1 MIISVDLGVQDY
13 VEVTCVNS
21 GFLYTADFG
30 LEALHGQ
37 ACKYFSQYFLICA
50 QVQKGCYCHIPADS
64 GIAFQI

>member
-1 MIISVDLGVQDY
+1 MIMSVDLGVQDY

-37 ACKYFSQYFLICA
+37 ACKYFSQ
-50 QVQKGCYCHIPADS
+50 
-64 GIAFQI
+64 